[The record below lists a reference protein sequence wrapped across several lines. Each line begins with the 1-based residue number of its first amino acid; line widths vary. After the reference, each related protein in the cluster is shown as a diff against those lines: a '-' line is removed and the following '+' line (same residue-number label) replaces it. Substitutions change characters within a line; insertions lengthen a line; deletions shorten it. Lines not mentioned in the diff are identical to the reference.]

1 MRAARPFRLLVE
13 TYGAVPYGDIDPT
26 AFAAPV
32 FFLMFGMM
40 FGDAGDGLA
49 LIAAALLLR
58 RARHPRLAGA
68 RRLWPFAAV
77 AGACAV
83 VFGLLYGEFFGPTGI
98 LPVLWLK
105 PLDHPTT
112 LLLIGAAIGIVLL
125 LGAHALGVVNRLR
138 EHGPRAALL
147 APSGIAGLAVLIGGV
162 LLVLGLAYVP
172 SLAVAGAAFVT
183 VGALLLYAGFR
194 ADSPRGA
201 LGVLQRLIELFDA
214 LLRTGSN
221 VLSFTRLA
229 AFGLMHAAIGE
240 VVVDGTRA
248 LAGGAAGYLAA
259 AVLFVVGSTLAF
271 ALEALVVGV
280 QAMRLEYYELFSRV
294 FVEEGR
300 PFRPWSIPLLA
311 DEEAP

>member
-1 MRAARPFRLLVE
+1 L
-13 TYGAVPYGDIDPT
+13 
-26 AFAAPV
+26 
-32 FFLMFGMM
+32 
-40 FGDAGDGLA
+40 

-58 RARHPRLAGA
+58 RARHPRLAAA
-68 RRLWPFAAV
+68 RRLWPFPAA
-77 AGACAV
+77 AGACTV

-112 LLLIGAAIGIVLL
+112 LLVVGAAIGVVLL
-125 LGAHALGVVNRLR
+125 LGAHTLGVVNRLR

-147 APSGIAGLAVLIGGV
+147 APSGLAGLLVLIGGV

-172 SLAVAGAAFVT
+172 ALTVMGAVAGML
-183 VGALLLYAGFR
+183 GALLLYAGFR
-194 ADSPRGA
+194 AESPRGA
-201 LGVLQRLIELFDA
+201 VGVLQQLIELFDA
-214 LLRTGSN
+214 LLRTASN

-240 VVVDGTRA
+240 VVVEGSGA
-248 LAGGAAGYLAA
+248 PAGSAAGYLAGA
-259 AVLFVVGSTLAF
+259 LLFLVGSALAF
-271 ALEALVVGV
+271 ALETLVVGV
-280 QAMRLEYYELFSRV
+280 QALRLEYYELFSRV